1 MLPASAKVR
10 KEKREIS
17 PFCHKSLSQ
26 SGKIGGREKI
36 SYLFLGQAIAASV
49 LADLV
54 TLLIPA
60 RRAVSTVVFSLTAR
74 AFPATFSLLLRWL
87 LVGVGVLTPGEQA
100 FILEVNI
107 TNIATM
113 ATTIIKHL

>member
-17 PFCHKSLSQ
+17 PFATHRTFSQ
-26 SGKIGGREKI
+26 LGKI
-36 SYLFLGQAIAASV
+36 SYLFLGQPIAASV

-54 TLLIPA
+54 TLLVSA
-60 RRAVSTVVFSLTAR
+60 RRAVPAVVFPLTAR
-74 AFPATFSLLLRWL
+74 AFSATLSFLLRWL

-100 FILEVNI
+100 FIS
-107 TNIATM
+107 
-113 ATTIIKHL
+113 K

>member
-1 MLPASAKVR
+1 MVTQKGLSCFA
-10 KEKREIS
+10 IN
-17 PFCHKSLSQ
+17 PFLSQ
-26 SGKIGGREKI
+26 EKSRTGKNLGQEQI
-36 SYLFLGQAIAASV
+36 SYLFLGQAIAASI

-60 RRAVSTVVFSLTAR
+60 RRTVSTVVFSLTAR

-100 FILEVNI
+100 FILEVN
-107 TNIATM
+107 NINIVTM
-113 ATTIIKHL
+113 ATTIIIHL